1 MKLRERITKKFLLTR
16 ILPIAVFVLITI
28 SVFGIY
34 STKLRHGTTEL
45 LQGKVS
51 YAVQV
56 YSSYMEEQLGRLEG
70 QMALVADMMG
80 QGAISSDQAMEMLSN
95 QKYVVNVAIVS
106 SLGVGEDI
114 NNNGVNLPAKGF
126 SGVVKKENPT
136 YFYGGEGL
144 IYILEPVMENGSV
157 TKAVMVVCDT
167 AGFDDLFLD
176 FAFGS
181 DSFLI
186 LQDNNGQIVYS
197 FQDNNVDY
205 LQSDSNFIDALE
217 ASKGKASSVIN
228 SLKKQR
234 SGCATVKFEDGNR
247 HVAYHYIKESGWF
260 MILGVP
266 DSYFATEL
274 KSFRHTVLLMML
286 SLLGCMLLYM
296 AIVIYNY
303 MLSRMS
309 GKRKSD
315 GLLHLAET
323 DQLTGLYNKVTTER
337 KIKEYFEEHPDSQ
350 CLLFVLD
357 IDNFKKINDTMG
369 HAFGDE
375 VLREIGQGL
384 KQQFRASDIIGRAG
398 GDEFIIL
405 LKHVT
410 EDQYIIREAKKLEN
424 FFNDLQVG
432 TYTKYSVTSSIG
444 CAIFGRD
451 GNTFETLYKQ
461 ADEALYKA
469 KHRGKNQ
476 LAFYKDPEGFG
487 QNV

>member
-1 MKLRERITKKFLLTR
+1 MKLRERITKKFILTR
-16 ILPIAVFVLITI
+16 LLPVVVFVLITI

-34 STKLRHGTTEL
+34 SVKLRRGTTEL
-45 LQGKVS
+45 LQGEVS

-56 YSSYMEEQLGRLEG
+56 YSAYMEEQLERLES
-70 QMALVADMMG
+70 QMALAADMMG
-80 QGAISSDQAMEMLSN
+80 EGTISSDQAMEMLAD
-95 QKYVVNVAIVS
+95 QKYVVNVAIVNT
-106 SLGVGEDI
+106 LGIGQDI
-114 NNNGVNLPAKGF
+114 NKDSVNLPAKGF
-126 SGVVKKENPT
+126 SGVIRKENST

-144 IYILEPVMENGSV
+144 IYILEPVTENGSA
-157 TKAVMVVCDT
+157 TKALMVVCDT

-181 DSFLI
+181 ESFLI

-205 LQSDSNFIDALE
+205 LQTDSNFIDTLQNLN
-217 ASKGKASSVIN
+217 GKASSVVN
-228 SLKKQR
+228 GLKRQR
-234 SGCATVKFEDGNR
+234 SGCATIKFEDGNR
-247 HVAYHYIKESGWF
+247 HVAYHYITETGYF
-260 MILGVP
+260 MILGVS
-266 DSYFATEL
+266 DSYFTAEL
-274 KSFRHTVLLMML
+274 KPFRRTVLFML
-286 SLLGCMLLYM
+286 LSVLGCMLLYM

-315 GLLHLAET
+315 GLIHLAET
-323 DQLTGLYNKVTTER
+323 DQLTGLYNKVTTEK
-337 KIKEYFEEHPDSQ
+337 KIKEYFEENPDSQ
-350 CLLFVLD
+350 SLLFVLD

-405 LKHVT
+405 LKHIT

-424 FFNDLQVG
+424 FFKGLQVG

>member
-1 MKLRERITKKFLLTR
+1 MKLRERITYKFILTR
-16 ILPIAVFVLITI
+16 LLPIVVFILITA
-28 SVFGIY
+28 SVFGGY
-34 STKLRHGTTEL
+34 SVKLRHGTTEL
-45 LQGKVS
+45 LQGQLS
-51 YAVQV
+51 YAVKL
-56 YSSYMEEQLGRLEG
+56 YSAYMEEQLGKIEG
-70 QMALVADMMG
+70 QMSLAADMMG
-80 QGAISSDQAMEMLSN
+80 EGIISSNQAMKMLAD

-106 SLGVGEDI
+106 SLGVGQDI
-114 NNNGVNLPAKGF
+114 NMNSVNLPAKGF

-136 YFYGGEGL
+136 YFYGEEGL

-157 TKAVMVVCDT
+157 TQAVMVVCDT
-167 AGFDDLFLD
+167 SGFDDLFTNFD
-176 FAFGS
+176 FGS
-181 DSFLI
+181 NSFLI

-197 FQDNNVDY
+197 YQNDNVDY
-205 LQSDSNFIDALE
+205 LQRDTNFIDTLQN
-217 ASKGKASSVIN
+217 SKGKASAVIN
-228 SLKKQR
+228 DLKRQR
-234 SGCATVKFEDGNR
+234 SGCATVKFEDEDR
-247 HVAYHYIKESGWF
+247 HVAYHYIKESGWSMF
-260 MILGVP
+260 LGVP

-274 KSFRHTVLLMML
+274 KPFRRTVLFMML

-309 GKRKSD
+309 GKRKRE

-337 KIKEYFEEHPDSQ
+337 KIKEYFEENPDSQ
-350 CLLFVLD
+350 SLLFVLD

-410 EDQYIIREAKKLEN
+410 EERYIIREAKKLEN
-424 FFNDLQVG
+424 FFNGLQVG

-451 GNTFETLYKQ
+451 SNTFETLYKQ

>member
-16 ILPIAVFVLITI
+16 ILPIAVFVVITI

-34 STKLRHGTTEL
+34 STKLKRGTTEL

-56 YSSYMEEQLGRLEG
+56 YSAYMEEQLERLEG
-70 QMALVADMMG
+70 QMALIADMMG
-80 QGAISSDQAMEMLSN
+80 QGTISSSQAMEMLSD

-106 SLGVGEDI
+106 SLGIGQDI
-114 NNNGVNLPAKGF
+114 NKNSINLPAKGF
-126 SGVVKKENPT
+126 SGVIKKENPT

-144 IYILEPVMENGSV
+144 IYILEPVMEKGSV
-157 TKAVMVVCDT
+157 TKAVMVVIDT
-167 AGFDDLFLD
+167 TGFDELFSD

-181 DSFLI
+181 NDWMI

-205 LQSDSNFIDALE
+205 LQCDRNFIDTLQN
-217 ASKGKASSVIN
+217 SKGKASSVIN
-228 SLKKQR
+228 GLRRQH
-234 SGCATVKFEDGNR
+234 SGCTTVKFEDGSR
-247 HVAYHYIKESGWF
+247 HVAYHYIKDSGWF
-260 MILGVP
+260 MILGVS
-266 DSYFATEL
+266 DSYFNTEL
-274 KSFRHTVLLMML
+274 KPFRHTILLMIL
-286 SLLGCMLLYM
+286 SLLGCMVLYM

-337 KIKEYFEEHPDSQ
+337 KIKEYFEENPDSQ
-350 CLLFVLD
+350 SLLFVLD

-405 LKHVT
+405 LKHIT

-424 FFNDLQVG
+424 FFNGLQVG

>member
-1 MKLRERITKKFLLTR
+1 
-16 ILPIAVFVLITI
+16 
-28 SVFGIY
+28 
-34 STKLRHGTTEL
+34 
-45 LQGKVS
+45 
-51 YAVQV
+51 
-56 YSSYMEEQLGRLEG
+56 
-70 QMALVADMMG
+70 
-80 QGAISSDQAMEMLSN
+80 
-95 QKYVVNVAIVS
+95 
-106 SLGVGEDI
+106 
-114 NNNGVNLPAKGF
+114 
-126 SGVVKKENPT
+126 
-136 YFYGGEGL
+136 
-144 IYILEPVMENGSV
+144 
-157 TKAVMVVCDT
+157 
-167 AGFDDLFLD
+167 
-176 FAFGS
+176 
-181 DSFLI
+181 
-186 LQDNNGQIVYS
+186 
-197 FQDNNVDY
+197 
-205 LQSDSNFIDALE
+205 
-217 ASKGKASSVIN
+217 
-228 SLKKQR
+228 
-234 SGCATVKFEDGNR
+234 
-247 HVAYHYIKESGWF
+247 
-260 MILGVP
+260 MIIGVP
-266 DSYFATEL
+266 DSYFASEL
-274 KSFRHTVLLMML
+274 KPFGHTLFLMML
-286 SLLGCMLLYM
+286 SLFGCMLLYM

-337 KIKEYFEEHPDSQ
+337 KIKEYFEENPDSQ
-350 CLLFVLD
+350 SLLFVLD

-384 KQQFRASDIIGRAG
+384 RQQFRASDIIGRAG

-424 FFNDLQVG
+424 FFKGLQVG